1 MPDPSKPGSSMESSN
16 DIDMTSSASDIV
28 MPSDTSDINMASDAS
43 DSGTSPIEKIPLEV
57 LSYALSF
64 IPDRASIRAAMLSGP
79 KLYNAFKQ
87 RPAYIASCVLFNS
100 MEEPVHRE
108 AIVTYNMKMAKW
120 KGLKAGIKAI
130 NRVYSSEQQRIFS
143 QFLTFDRVKQM
154 WRLHKAVEYFAERLP
169 SSLIQKHPV
178 VKYKD
183 AFSINTNVRV
193 RFQRTLYRLDAFL
206 KITKLMIASH
216 LHDNHG
222 KNRAPTEEEHKEAH
236 WVHCLHELEE
246 HRILK
251 AFHSQY
257 SAVEI
262 EQLTSICG
270 ILVTEIAPSFNTF
283 LERDIELGTQLPYYI
298 SHALCPGSMSLI
310 AQGLPF
316 LKDFLTAG
324 SRIERAKVMRKINP
338 PIDWN
343 PHLPTRPPFPGNDE
357 QLTCVVHDYE
367 GAPGKWARMD
377 TPGFIMRTPFIK
389 DPDPGPE
396 NAWHILSRYAIFLN
410 DFDGEVT
417 PYQPLPWGY
426 VFWDIGMFDK
436 AQFTNI
442 RIEHH
447 NESGF
452 NLDAS
457 HPIHATWQAL
467 AKWDSHM
474 ATDRL
479 LMSCQEKVYLKNR
492 GKTGYF
498 NFDSW
503 IMSAEVNMF
512 QRLNSLPRG
521 DLENALRHIETPEL
535 LQQFLIT
542 MEASHPDIV
551 QIAIDLSAAGTLNAL
566 VVGTPAGPPVPESDD
581 DVDDDGDGEDDAN

>member
-1 MPDPSKPGSSMESSN
+1 MSDPSKLGSSMESSS
-16 DIDMTSSASDIV
+16 DIDMA
-28 MPSDTSDINMASDAS
+28 SDTSDINMASDAS

-79 KLYNAFKQ
+79 KLCSAFKQ

-100 MEEPVHRE
+100 MEEPVYRE
-108 AIVTYNMKMAKW
+108 ATVTYNMKMAKW

-130 NRVYSSEQQRIFS
+130 NRVYSSEQHRIYS

-169 SSLIQKHPV
+169 LSLIQKHPV

-206 KITKLMIASH
+206 NITKLMIASH

-222 KNRAPTEEEHKEAH
+222 KNRTPTEEERKEAH

-251 AFHSQY
+251 AFHNQY

-270 ILVTEIAPSFNTF
+270 ILVIEIAPSFNTF

-316 LKDFLTAG
+316 LKDFLTTG
-324 SRIERAKVMRKINP
+324 SRIERAKVMRSINP

-367 GAPGKWARMD
+367 GVPGKWARMD
-377 TPGFIMRTPFIK
+377 TPDFIMRTPFIK

-426 VFWDIGMFDK
+426 VFWDIDMFDK
-436 AQFTNI
+436 AEFTNI

-452 NLDAS
+452 TLDAS
-457 HPIHATWQAL
+457 HPIHATWKPL

-492 GKTGYF
+492 GQTGYF

-503 IMSAEVNMF
+503 TMSAEVNML
-512 QRLNSLPRG
+512 QRLNSLPQG
-521 DLENALRHIETPEL
+521 DLENALQQIETPEL
-535 LQQFLIT
+535 LQQFLVA
-542 MEASHPDIV
+542 MEPSHPNII
-551 QIAIDLSAAGTLNAL
+551 QIAIDLSTAGALNAL
-566 VVGTPAGPPVPESDD
+566 ATGTPAGPLVPDD
-581 DVDDDGDGEDDAN
+581 DVDDDGDGDGDGEDDAT

>member
-1 MPDPSKPGSSMESSN
+1 MSEHSKPGSSAESSN
-16 DIDMTSSASDIV
+16 DIDMASYTSEIDMV
-28 MPSDTSDINMASDAS
+28 SDTSDIEMASDAS
-43 DSGTSPIEKIPLEV
+43 GDETSPIEKLPPEV

-64 IPDRASIRAAMLSGP
+64 LPDRASIRAAMLSGS

-87 RPAYIASCVLFNS
+87 RPAYITSCVLFNS
-100 MEEPVHRE
+100 MEEPVYRE
-108 AIVTYNMKMAKW
+108 AVVTFNMKMAEW
-120 KGLKAGIKAI
+120 QGLKAGIKAI
-130 NRVYSSEQQRIFS
+130 NRVYSSEQQRIYS
-143 QFLTFDRVKQM
+143 QFLTLDRVKKM
-154 WRLHKAVEYFAERLP
+154 WRLHKAVEYFAKRLP
-169 SSLIQKHPV
+169 SSLIKKHPV
-178 VKYKD
+178 VKYRG

-193 RFQRTLYRLDAFL
+193 RFQRALYRLDACL
-206 KITKLMIASH
+206 NIMKLMIASH

-222 KNRAPTEEEHKEAH
+222 MNRPPTEEEHKEAH
-236 WVHCLHELEE
+236 WVHCLKDLEE

-324 SRIERAKVMRKINP
+324 SRIERARVMRSINP

-357 QLTCVVHDYE
+357 HLTCVVHDYE

-377 TPGFIMRTPFIK
+377 TPDFMMRTPFIK

-410 DFDGEVT
+410 ESDGEVT
-417 PYQPLPWGY
+417 TYQSLPWGY
-426 VFWDIGMFDK
+426 VFWDIDMFDK
-436 AQFTNI
+436 AEFINI
-442 RIEHH
+442 RIEDH

-452 NLDAS
+452 TLNAS
-457 HPIHATWQAL
+457 HPIHATWQPL
-467 AKWDSHM
+467 AKWDSHT

-479 LMSCQEKVYLKNR
+479 LMSCQQKVRLKNR
-492 GKTGYF
+492 GQTGYF
-498 NFDSW
+498 NYDSW
-503 IMSAEVNMF
+503 IMSAEASMF
-512 QRLNSLPRG
+512 HQLHSMSRE
-521 DLENALRHIETPEL
+521 DLQNFVQSVETPEL
-535 LQQFLIT
+535 LQQFLIN

-551 QIAIDLSAAGTLNAL
+551 QMAIDLSAAGALNAL
-566 VVGTPAGPPVPESDD
+566 VAPAPDEDDEDED
-581 DVDDDGDGEDDAN
+581 DVN